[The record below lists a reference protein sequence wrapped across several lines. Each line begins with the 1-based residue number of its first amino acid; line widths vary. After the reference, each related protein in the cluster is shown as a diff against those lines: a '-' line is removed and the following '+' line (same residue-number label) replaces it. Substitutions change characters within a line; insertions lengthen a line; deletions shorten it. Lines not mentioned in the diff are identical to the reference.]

1 MEMDHTLAP
10 ATGARERRCP
20 PVAVSE
26 ESLLGDVRVH
36 GCSKGAGIRRHSGA
50 GEALAMR

>member
-10 ATGARERRCP
+10 ATGARDRRCA

-26 ESLLGDVRVH
+26 ESPVGDVRVH
-36 GCSKGAGIRRHSGA
+36 GCSKGAGLGGIPAQERHWPRG
-50 GEALAMR
+50 

>member
-10 ATGARERRCP
+10 ATGARDRRCP

-26 ESLLGDVRVH
+26 ESLLGDVSVH
-36 GCSKGAGIRRHSGA
+36 GCSKGAGIGGTPARERHWPRG
-50 GEALAMR
+50 